1 MRERL
6 ESLDVFRGVTIASMM
21 LVNNPGSSTVY
32 PQLDH
37 AEWNGWTFTDTVF
50 PFFLWIIG
58 VAMTLSFAKRRE
70 RGEDRR
76 RLLLHTLR
84 RAAILYA
91 IGLFLAGFPYFHLDR
106 IRLVGVLPR
115 IAICYFVAAV
125 IFLYTRVRGQVFA
138 TAFLLIAYWMLM
150 TLVPV
155 PGLGPGHLEKGQNF
169 SAYIDSLVLS
179 GHMWSHTKTWDPEGT
194 VSTLPAIAS
203 ALFGILTGHL
213 VRMRRDISERACW
226 IFCTGAALMI
236 AGLMMSSWL
245 PINKSIWT
253 SSYSVFMAGLAS
265 IEFGVFFWLLDGKGW
280 KGWWS
285 RPFAIYGM
293 NAITMF
299 IAAGIVGRLLG
310 LIKIG
315 DAPLQQVIFRSAFA
329 PLASPINASLLY
341 AIANVVFFYLIA
353 WFMYKRGWFLKF

>member
-6 ESLDVFRGVTIASMM
+6 ESLDVFRGITVASMM
-21 LVNNPGSSTVY
+21 LVNNPGGAAVY

-50 PFFLWIIG
+50 PFFLWIVG

-70 RGEDRR
+70 RGEDRG

-115 IAICYFVAAV
+115 IAICYFVAAT
-125 IFLYTRVRGQVFA
+125 ILLYTRGRGQIVA
-138 TAFLLIAYWMLM
+138 TVFLLIAYWMLM
-150 TLVPV
+150 MLAPV

-169 SAYIDSLVLS
+169 SAYVDSLALS

-194 VSTLPAIAS
+194 VSTLPAIATT
-203 ALFGILTGHL
+203 LFGILAGHL
-213 VRMRRDISERACW
+213 VRLRRDIAERAAW
-226 IFCTGAALMI
+226 IFSTGAALLFV
-236 AGLMMSSWL
+236 GLAMSAWL
-245 PINKSIWT
+245 PVNKSIWT

-265 IEFGVFFWLLDGKGW
+265 VEFGVIFWLLDGRGW

-293 NAITMF
+293 NAIAMF
-299 IAAGIVGRLLG
+299 IAAGVVGRLLG
-310 LIKIG
+310 LG
-315 DAPLQQVIFRSAFA
+315 DPSFQQAMFRSAFA
-329 PLASPINASLLY
+329 PLASPVNASLLY
-341 AIANVVFFYLIA
+341 AVANVVFFYLIA
-353 WFMYKRGWFLKF
+353 WLMYRRGWFLRF